1 MISVYTLVVQRIE
14 CYIMDYP
21 TNILCF
27 LSVDTSLSSYPSR
40 NRCIAI
46 LYHAIENAVA
56 NTINVE
62 NDVKVGSV
70 PGVG

>member
-1 MISVYTLVVQRIE
+1 M
-14 CYIMDYP
+14 YP
-21 TNILCF
+21 GWGREVLPYVGFIG
-27 LSVDTSLSSYPSR
+27 
-40 NRCIAI
+40 I
-46 LYHAIENAVA
+46 LYHAIENAVV